1 MLRRQTYIKTKG
13 KNYVEFLVLIFLSQ
27 FFVTKSFADLPLT
40 IEDLLTKNNEFRLSL
55 NFGYSNVDRSKV
67 SAHFDYVETGN
78 NNFVLFPVV
87 VGEQRQNSDRF
98 TLTLGGR
105 YGLSANTEL
114 YSRLTAT
121 ANDSRMHIG
130 NNANSQNKN
139 TISQKSEQLNQL
151 IFGVNHQFS
160 EDNDSPALLGF
171 AEVAL
176 AENTAMDGS
185 EYVHFKTGQMGFT
198 TYRSIDPVVL
208 SLTTGYRHSWR
219 RKTNDKDLD
228 PGDLLFINPSVGFA
242 VNNEVTLTGGV
253 QFKFRSRD
261 RIDHQGT
268 GIRTSQTD
276 LELGLGYASS
286 EQLTINLTIR
296 NDISGNTGAQANL
309 GLLYKL
315 KN

>member
-13 KNYVEFLVLIFLSQ
+13 KSYVEFLVLIFLLQ

-40 IEDLLTKNNEFRLSL
+40 VEDLLTKNNEFRLSL

-67 SAHFDYVETGN
+67 SAHFDYVDTGN
-78 NNFVLFPVV
+78 NNFVRLPVV
-87 VGEQRQNSDRF
+87 VGEQRQNSDTF
-98 TLTLGGR
+98 NLTFGGR
-105 YGLSANTEL
+105 YGLSAKTEL

-121 ANDSRMHIG
+121 ANVTRLHIG
-130 NNANSQNKN
+130 NDSNRLDSQQL
-139 TISQKSEQLNQL
+139 SQLM
-151 IFGVNHQFS
+151 FGVNHQFS
-160 EDNDSPALLGF
+160 EDTNSPALLGF

-176 AENTAMDGS
+176 AENNAIASS
-185 EYVHFKTGQMGFT
+185 EYVHFKTGQIGFT

-208 SLTTGYRHSWR
+208 SITTGYRYSWR